1 MPSCWFVSVCQLFRG
16 RATAAMVELSRIA
29 PPAIAF
35 LGVSAIAMYAVGYRR
50 HFLGISELA
59 EGSSSLQRRKPW
71 RSSLLNGLLLK
82 TPFQKAG
89 FRFVRSTLLRSEP
102 HRLVLTGVFGLALVL
117 ASQALMQGFEGAK
130 SAREALLSPGALSV
144 PYIFS
149 FLIIVGL
156 RVVFEIPVELRAN
169 WVFQLLL
176 DANGQ
181 QTELLANRVMLVAVL
196 PGSVGIALLPS
207 LLFGSISIAILH
219 SLLVAV
225 WAVLL
230 TRIVLI
236 RFRKLPFTCTLPVF
250 KQHSI
255 VILLAFAFGYLIY
268 AVSIPEFESS
278 ALLEPVRLLTLAPL
292 ALIAWYV
299 PRHLAKNTIDLEKT
313 LIFEESP
320 VHTIEALRLSE

>member
-1 MPSCWFVSVCQLFRG
+1 
-16 RATAAMVELSRIA
+16 
-29 PPAIAF
+29 
-35 LGVSAIAMYAVGYRR
+35 
-50 HFLGISELA
+50 
-59 EGSSSLQRRKPW
+59 
-71 RSSLLNGLLLK
+71 
-82 TPFQKAG
+82 
-89 FRFVRSTLLRSEP
+89 
-102 HRLVLTGVFGLALVL
+102 
-117 ASQALMQGFEGAK
+117 
-130 SAREALLSPGALSV
+130 
-144 PYIFS
+144 
-149 FLIIVGL
+149 
-156 RVVFEIPVELRAN
+156 
-169 WVFQLLL
+169 
-176 DANGQ
+176 
-181 QTELLANRVMLVAVL
+181 MLVAVL